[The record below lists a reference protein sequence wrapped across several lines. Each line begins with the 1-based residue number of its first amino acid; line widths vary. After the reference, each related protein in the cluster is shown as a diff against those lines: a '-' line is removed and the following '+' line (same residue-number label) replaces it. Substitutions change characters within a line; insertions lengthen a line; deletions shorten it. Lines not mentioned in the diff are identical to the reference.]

1 MATTLIV
8 GKRGPQVL
16 EREREGGREGERGR
30 ETERERQRQRETD
43 RERQTERL
51 ELIKVADEFVE
62 RTEEE
67 KNKI

>member
-16 EREREGGREGERGR
+16 EREREGGRER
-30 ETERERQRQRETD
+30 EGERQRERETD
-43 RERQTERL
+43 RERKTERL

-62 RTEEE
+62 RTEEK